1 MKKSITSIIVIILLI
16 FLGVITFSKN
26 SSKKTEGMEALKYEQ
41 LATLT
46 IEEAYDYEEILKD
59 MEINDLA
66 TTEMVANFK
75 TQHETNT
82 KVTSTNST
90 GTIRYAKLA
99 MSSHTFTKG
108 FNKYELT
115 PIFYVGLNYT
125 SDTQPNKIISIA
137 KPYISTT
144 GAAKCVFDG
153 NIFYK
158 LENGHSF
165 FYGVN
170 GYVYKGKNSK
180 SHLKNVNFDGRYFS
194 DSLSAD

>member
-1 MKKSITSIIVIILLI
+1 MKKFITSIVVIIFLI
-16 FLGVITFSKN
+16 FLGVMTFTKN
-26 SSKKTEGMEALKYEQ
+26 SPKKTEGMEAHKYEQ
-41 LATLT
+41 LATLP

-75 TQHETNT
+75 AQHETN
-82 KVTSTNST
+82 KLTSTNST
-90 GTIRYAKLA
+90 GTVRYAKLA
-99 MSSHTFTKG
+99 MNSHTFTKG

-115 PIFYVGLNYT
+115 PIFYVGLNYI
-125 SDTQPNKIISIA
+125 SDTQPDKIISIA

-144 GAAKCVFDG
+144 GAEKCVFDG

-165 FYGVN
+165 YYGIS
-170 GYVYKGKNSK
+170 GAIYKKTKTFVKNID
-180 SHLKNVNFDGRYFS
+180 FDGRYFS
-194 DSLSAD
+194 DSLNAD

>member
-1 MKKSITSIIVIILLI
+1 MKKSITSILVIIFLI

-26 SSKKTEGMEALKYEQ
+26 SPSKTEGMEALKYEQ
-41 LATLT
+41 LATLP

-75 TQHETNT
+75 AQHETN
-82 KVTSTNST
+82 KLTSTNST
-90 GTIRYAKLA
+90 GTVRYAKLA
-99 MSSHTFTKG
+99 MNSHTFTKG

-115 PIFYVGLNYT
+115 PIFYVGLNYI
-125 SDTQPNKIISIA
+125 SDIQPDKIISIA

-165 FYGVN
+165 YYGIS
-170 GYVYKGKNSK
+170 GAIYKKTKTFVKNID
-180 SHLKNVNFDGRYFS
+180 FDGRYFS
-194 DSLSAD
+194 DSLNAD

>member
-1 MKKSITSIIVIILLI
+1 MKKFITSIVVIIFLI
-16 FLGVITFSKN
+16 FLGVMTFTKN
-26 SSKKTEGMEALKYEQ
+26 SPRKTEGMEALKYEQ
-41 LATLT
+41 LATLP

-59 MEINDLA
+59 MESNDLA
-66 TTEMVANFK
+66 TTEMVADFK

-90 GTIRYAKLA
+90 GTVRYAKLA
-99 MSSHTFTKG
+99 MNSHTFTKG

-115 PIFYVGLNYT
+115 PIFYVGLNYI
-125 SDTQPNKIISIA
+125 SDTQPDKIISIA

-165 FYGVN
+165 YYGIS
-170 GYVYKGKNSK
+170 GAIYKKTKTFVKNID
-180 SHLKNVNFDGRYFS
+180 FDGRYFS
-194 DSLSAD
+194 DSLNAD

>member
-1 MKKSITSIIVIILLI
+1 MKKFITSIVVIIFLI
-16 FLGVITFSKN
+16 FLGVMTFTKN
-26 SSKKTEGMEALKYEQ
+26 SPRKTEGMEALKYEH
-41 LATLT
+41 LEALS
-46 IEEAYDYEEILKD
+46 IEETYDYEEILKD

-75 TQHETNT
+75 TQHETNV
-82 KVTSTNST
+82 KLTSINST

-99 MSSHTFTKG
+99 MNSHRFTKG

-115 PIFYVGLNYT
+115 PIIYVGLNYT

-137 KPYISTT
+137 EPYISTL
-144 GAAKCVFDG
+144 GASKCVFNG
-153 NIFYK
+153 SIFYK

-170 GYVYKGKNSK
+170 GYVYKAKNSK
-180 SHLKNVNFDGRYFS
+180 SHFKNINFDGRYYS
-194 DSLSAD
+194 DALSVN